1 MFICIGHNLPPCR
14 SVYAEARVPNFRFG
28 AAIVIENC
36 AIGRIFQSFLLCG
49 CQKRLYGSF
58 LLFPILPFMPRPVH
72 LIKKIHKCAASIRFA
87 DGGRGWPSL
96 LAPDEVFPVMDGMAC
111 GRNVFL
117 ACCVSGRGLSFPLRS
132 PAQKSAVSCFWKAQS
147 PVRRLNSALRASDNA
162 ARTDGRRR
170 FPKARASPMHRR
182 SVSMP

>member
-28 AAIVIENC
+28 AAIVIEKC

-72 LIKKIHKCAASIRFA
+72 LIKKNSQVCGIDTFRRW
-87 DGGRGWPSL
+87 GGGAGPLFWLR
-96 LAPDEVFPVMDGMAC
+96 MK
-111 GRNVFL
+111 
-117 ACCVSGRGLSFPLRS
+117 SFPSWMVWLAAGTFSWPVVYPGGGCPFLCVARLKNQLFPAFGKRS
-132 PAQKSAVSCFWKAQS
+132 LPS
-147 PVRRLNSALRASDNA
+147 
-162 ARTDGRRR
+162 GG
-170 FPKARASPMHRR
+170 
-182 SVSMP
+182 

>member
-1 MFICIGHNLPPCR
+1 M
-14 SVYAEARVPNFRFG
+14 PNFRFG

-87 DGGRGWPSL
+87 DGG
-96 LAPDEVFPVMDGMAC
+96 AV
-111 GRNVFL
+111 
-117 ACCVSGRGLSFPLRS
+117 LSF
-132 PAQKSAVSCFWKAQS
+132 AQPGSKISYFLLLESAVSRQAAKLRPAGVGQ
-147 PVRRLNSALRASDNA
+147 RRQD
-162 ARTDGRRR
+162 RRETA
-170 FPKARASPMHRR
+170 FPKSEKQLDFLTGLRKRKDSPRPDTQQARKTFRPQAMPSVTGKLHPEPKERASPMHRR